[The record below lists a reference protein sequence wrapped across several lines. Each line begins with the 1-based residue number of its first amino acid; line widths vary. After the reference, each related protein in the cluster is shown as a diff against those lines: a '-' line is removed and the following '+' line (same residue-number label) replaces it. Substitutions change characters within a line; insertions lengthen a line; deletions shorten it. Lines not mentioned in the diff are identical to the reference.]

1 MEVHWQT
8 LFSGPKDIKDI
19 FSVLKDSASEV
30 SESNATVKHQVHF
43 YILAELNFVYFI
55 MFFGGVLELWFLN
68 CNFLRIKLVQQIS
81 HGKKLCK
88 L

>member
-43 YILAELNFVYFI
+43 ICRPVLFYFVFGLYF
-55 MFFGGVLELWFLN
+55 
-68 CNFLRIKLVQQIS
+68 CNWAARPYWAQKSDL
-81 HGKKLCK
+81 
-88 L
+88 

>member
-43 YILAELNFVYFI
+43 YILAELNYAYFKILDIFVR
-55 MFFGGVLELWFLN
+55 VFLD
-68 CNFLRIKLVQQIS
+68 FT
-81 HGKKLCK
+81 
-88 L
+88 